1 MILFATLATIVS
13 AQTDDKGYKEGA
25 WVLKGV
31 TGINMSQTAMTN
43 WSAGGENSIAGNAYL
58 NGSLTHKSGN
68 WLWVTNLVLDY
79 GLSKTKSQG
88 MRKSSDKI
96 GLSTQLGYA
105 ATKVWYYT
113 LMADLNTQFAKGYNY
128 PDKSHYISNFFA
140 PAYSNVALGMEYRP
154 KSNYSIFL
162 SPVSTK
168 MTFVSDD
175 YLSDLGSFGV
185 APAILIYQYGM
196 TDLGLLGKLI
206 ASIFTICGAMR
217 LARFNVNVGEVK
229 GYFQGMPIP
238 AGACVLATYVL
249 SGYSFST
256 YFVAILTFVIGCI
269 MYSNVKFPDF
279 KGKGNPMFLPPVI
292 VAAAVGIYLIY
303 VNLSAWPFAAM
314 FTYSLAGI
322 INCVYAKMLNKQ

>member
-1 MILFATLATIVS
+1 MKRIYLMILFATLATIVS

-113 LMADLNTQFAKGYNY
+113 FMADLNTQFAKGYNY

-185 APAILIYQYGM
+185 DPGDHFKI
-196 TDLGLLGKLI
+196 
-206 ASIFTICGAMR
+206 
-217 LARFNVNVGEVK
+217 E
-229 GYFQGMPIP
+229 
-238 AGACVLATYVL
+238 AGAFQKAR
-249 SGYSFST
+249 
-256 YFVAILTFVIGCI
+256 AE
-269 MYSNVKFPDF
+269 
-279 KGKGNPMFLPPVI
+279 LPVMEN
-292 VAAAVGIYLIY
+292 
-303 VNLSAWPFAAM
+303 VNLSTTADF
-314 FTYSLAGI
+314 FTPYNKDFGNVDVNWDVLISMKINKVLSATLNMTLKYDNDVKTFNDEGVERGPKVQFKEILGIGLAY
-322 INCVYAKMLNKQ
+322 NF

>member
-1 MILFATLATIVS
+1 MKRIYLMMLFATLAMIVS

-31 TGINMSQTAMTN
+31 TGVNMSQTAMTN
-43 WSAGGENSIAGNAYL
+43 WSAGGENSVAGNAYL
-58 NGSLTHKSGN
+58 NGSLTHKNGD

-88 MRKSSDKI
+88 MRKSTDKI

-162 SPVSTK
+162 SPASTK
-168 MTFVSDD
+168 MTFVCDD

-185 APAILIYQYGM
+185 DPGDHFKIEA
-196 TDLGLLGKLI
+196 
-206 ASIFTICGAMR
+206 GAELPVME
-217 LARFNVNVGEVK
+217 NVNLITTADFFTPYNKDFGNVDVNWD
-229 GYFQGMPIP
+229 
-238 AGACVLATYVL
+238 VLISMKINKVL
-249 SGYSFST
+249 SATLNMTLKYDNDVKTFTDEGVERGPKVQFKE
-256 YFVAILTFVIGCI
+256 ILG
-269 MYSNVKFPDF
+269 
-279 KGKGNPMFLPPVI
+279 
-292 VAAAVGIYLIY
+292 VG
-303 VNLSAWPFAAM
+303 
-314 FTYSLAGI
+314 LAY
-322 INCVYAKMLNKQ
+322 NF

>member
-1 MILFATLATIVS
+1 MKRIYLMMLFATLAMIVS

-58 NGSLTHKSGN
+58 NGALTHKSGN

-113 LMADLNTQFAKGYNY
+113 FMADLNTQFAKGYNY

-185 APAILIYQYGM
+185 DPGDHFKIEA
-196 TDLGLLGKLI
+196 
-206 ASIFTICGAMR
+206 GAF
-217 LARFNVNVGEVK
+217 LKARAELPVMENVNLITTADFFTPYNKDFGNVDVNWD
-229 GYFQGMPIP
+229 
-238 AGACVLATYVL
+238 VLISMKINKVL
-249 SGYSFST
+249 SATLNMTLKYDNDVKTFNDEGVERGPKVQFKE
-256 YFVAILTFVIGCI
+256 ILGIG
-269 MYSNVKFPDF
+269 
-279 KGKGNPMFLPPVI
+279 
-292 VAAAVGIYLIY
+292 
-303 VNLSAWPFAAM
+303 
-314 FTYSLAGI
+314 LAY
-322 INCVYAKMLNKQ
+322 NF

>member
-1 MILFATLATIVS
+1 
-13 AQTDDKGYKEGA
+13 
-25 WVLKGV
+25 
-31 TGINMSQTAMTN
+31 MTN

-58 NGSLTHKSGN
+58 NGALTHKSGN

-113 LMADLNTQFAKGYNY
+113 FMADLNTQFAKGYNY
-128 PDKSHYISNFFA
+128 PDKSHSISNFFA

-185 APAILIYQYGM
+185 DPGDHFKIEA
-196 TDLGLLGKLI
+196 
-206 ASIFTICGAMR
+206 GAF
-217 LARFNVNVGEVK
+217 LKARAELPVMENVNLITTADFFTPYNKDFGNVDVNWD
-229 GYFQGMPIP
+229 
-238 AGACVLATYVL
+238 VLISMKINKVL
-249 SGYSFST
+249 SATLNMTLKYDNDVKTFNDEGVERGPKVQFKE
-256 YFVAILTFVIGCI
+256 ILGIG
-269 MYSNVKFPDF
+269 
-279 KGKGNPMFLPPVI
+279 
-292 VAAAVGIYLIY
+292 
-303 VNLSAWPFAAM
+303 
-314 FTYSLAGI
+314 LAY
-322 INCVYAKMLNKQ
+322 NF